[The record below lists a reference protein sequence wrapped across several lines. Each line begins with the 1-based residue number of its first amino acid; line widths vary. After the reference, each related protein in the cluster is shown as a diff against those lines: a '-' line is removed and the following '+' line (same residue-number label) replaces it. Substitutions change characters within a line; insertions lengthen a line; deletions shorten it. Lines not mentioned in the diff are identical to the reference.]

1 MWFLPC
7 PPRNGGG
14 GEEKVPRQTTTYPPC
29 DPLDLPDCAPYLE
42 AKPLKLNA
50 TQFPFPCS
58 LQTVVTRLYASDEA
72 PSHVMPEAELLRYL
86 KNANQFELNP
96 VEAVLAQTEAIGDPA
111 VPCLEHM
118 AKMQWVSMAFSRWEE
133 YFPVEEP
140 LTNAFRKLLPIGAAL
155 AITDPDFMIPGEH
168 SFHKLLDT
176 MQEGAIGW
184 QAISAVAGRGLAR
197 ELENAINGAS
207 QWSENADVDLTAIY
221 MKLKAATE
229 KDRSRAKRMA
239 QRVVEAEQGKQ
250 KATRA
255 KLRAAT
261 MINTLLQQYRAPADI
276 GDFLKGPWYESAQ
289 LLLLKYGAKSEQ
301 WSQMTSA
308 TDALLGSLQPAD
320 PAETEEEKGS
330 SHRQRLFETITRTP
344 KELTQWLLSLQHDSE
359 GVSQAISAIETA
371 HMQVLREQPLA
382 LENISLIASREALA
396 PQGSSGEQEKIDKID
411 VGQWFLVAV
420 AKKAPVRVQL
430 ALKIESDQQLLFT
443 NHMGTK
449 AMQHGYA
456 YFVALLKGGQAKPL
470 DSGLSFSRSLAYA
483 ADIRSADDM
492 TALSG
497 LIAEREEAE
506 KFLSA
511 RAENHDQTEPEIETE
526 VELEADFDELEIELI
541 IDEHPSADEIE
552 EIEPL
557 IEPEV
562 SSEAPIQTPADIASE
577 QETDHLHYERC
588 LLAQRNKEL
597 AEQEQRNQQE
607 RQKVSE
613 QQLKVTLNADYSDP
627 QSTLDSADAASLFDL
642 DILMGTWMGFHD
654 GDKPLMAKLAAY
666 DKKRD
671 TYIFVDREGIKMR
684 DLKKLELVS
693 LMDTGLVDILETRSN
708 FRDEIARLR
717 KEREE

>member
-1 MWFLPC
+1 
-7 PPRNGGG
+7 
-14 GEEKVPRQTTTYPPC
+14 
-29 DPLDLPDCAPYLE
+29 
-42 AKPLKLNA
+42 
-50 TQFPFPCS
+50 
-58 LQTVVTRLYASDEA
+58 
-72 PSHVMPEAELLRYL
+72 MPEAELLRYI

-96 VEAVLAQTEAIGDPA
+96 MEAVLAQTEAIGDPA

-155 AITDPDFMIPGEH
+155 AITDPVFMIPGEH

-184 QAISAVAGRGLAR
+184 QAISAVAGHGFAR

-229 KDRSRAKRMA
+229 KDRGRAKRMA

-308 TDALLGSLQPAD
+308 TDALLNSLQPSD
-320 PAETEEEKGS
+320 PAETEEKKGS
-330 SHRQRLFETITRTP
+330 SRRQRLFETITRIP
-344 KELTQWLLSLQHDSE
+344 KELNQWLLSLQHDSE
-359 GVSQAISAIETA
+359 GVRQAISAIEMA
-371 HMQVLREQPLA
+371 HMQVLRQQPLA

-396 PQGSSGEQEKIDKID
+396 PQRSSGVQEKIDKID
-411 VGQWFLVAV
+411 IGQWFLVAV

-449 AMQHGYA
+449 AMQQGYA

-492 TALSG
+492 TTLSG
-497 LIAEREEAE
+497 LIAER
-506 KFLSA
+506 
-511 RAENHDQTEPEIETE
+511 
-526 VELEADFDELEIELI
+526 
-541 IDEHPSADEIE
+541 E

-562 SSEAPIQTPADIASE
+562 SSEAPIQTLADIASE
-577 QETDHLHYERC
+577 QETDHQQHERR
-588 LLAQRNKEL
+588 LLAQRDKEL
-597 AEQEQRNQQE
+597 AEQGQRNQKE

-613 QQLKVTLNADYSDP
+613 QELKVALYGDYFDP
-627 QSTLDSADAASLFDL
+627 HRTLDSADAASLFDL

-654 GDKPLMAKLAAY
+654 GDKPLMAKLAAH
-666 DKKRD
+666 DQKRD

-684 DLKKLELVS
+684 ELKKFELVS

-717 KEREE
+717 KEREK

>member
-1 MWFLPC
+1 
-7 PPRNGGG
+7 
-14 GEEKVPRQTTTYPPC
+14 
-29 DPLDLPDCAPYLE
+29 
-42 AKPLKLNA
+42 
-50 TQFPFPCS
+50 
-58 LQTVVTRLYASDEA
+58 
-72 PSHVMPEAELLRYL
+72 MPEAELLRYL
-86 KNANQFELNP
+86 KNANQFGLNP
-96 VEAVLAQTEAIGDPA
+96 REAVLAQTEAIGDPA

-155 AITDPDFMIPGEH
+155 AITDPVFMIPGEH

-229 KDRSRAKRMA
+229 KDRGRAKRMA

-308 TDALLGSLQPAD
+308 TDALLNSLQPSD
-320 PAETEEEKGS
+320 PAETEEKKGS
-330 SHRQRLFETITRTP
+330 SRRQRLFETITRIP
-344 KELTQWLLSLQHDSE
+344 KELNQWLLSLQHDSE
-359 GVSQAISAIETA
+359 GVRQAISAIEMA
-371 HMQVLREQPLA
+371 HMQVLRQQPLA

-396 PQGSSGEQEKIDKID
+396 PQRSSGVQEKIDKID
-411 VGQWFLVAV
+411 IGQWFLVAV

-449 AMQHGYA
+449 AMQQGYA

-492 TALSG
+492 TTLSG
-497 LIAEREEAE
+497 LIAER
-506 KFLSA
+506 
-511 RAENHDQTEPEIETE
+511 
-526 VELEADFDELEIELI
+526 
-541 IDEHPSADEIE
+541 E

-562 SSEAPIQTPADIASE
+562 SSEAPIQTLADIASE
-577 QETDHLHYERC
+577 QETDHQQHERR
-588 LLAQRNKEL
+588 LLAQRDKEL
-597 AEQEQRNQQE
+597 AEQGQRNQKE

-613 QQLKVTLNADYSDP
+613 QELKVALYGDYFDP
-627 QSTLDSADAASLFDL
+627 HRTLDSADAASLFDL

-654 GDKPLMAKLAAY
+654 GDKPLMAKLAAH
-666 DKKRD
+666 DQKRD

-684 DLKKLELVS
+684 ELKKFELVS

-717 KEREE
+717 KEREK

>member
-1 MWFLPC
+1 L
-7 PPRNGGG
+7 G
-14 GEEKVPRQTTTYPPC
+14 
-29 DPLDLPDCAPYLE
+29 LPDCAPYLE

-72 PSHVMPEAELLRYL
+72 PSHVMPEAELLRYI

-96 VEAVLAQTEAIGDPA
+96 MEAVLAQTEAIGDPA

-140 LTNAFRKLLPIGAAL
+140 LSNAFRKLLPIGAAL

-229 KDRSRAKRMA
+229 KDRGRAKRMA

-308 TDALLGSLQPAD
+308 TDALLSSLQPSD

-330 SHRQRLFETITRTP
+330 SRRQRLFETITRIP
-344 KELTQWLLSLQHDSE
+344 KELKQWLLSLQHDSE
-359 GVSQAISAIETA
+359 GVRQAISAIEMA
-371 HMQVLREQPLA
+371 HMQVLRQQPLS
-382 LENISLIASREALA
+382 LENISLIASRVALA
-396 PQGSSGEQEKIDKID
+396 QQGSSGVQEQIDNID
-411 VGQWFLVAV
+411 IGQWFLVAV

-449 AMQHGYA
+449 AMQQGYA

-492 TALSG
+492 TTLSG
-497 LIAEREEAE
+497 LIAEREAQENAARVKVDDQEAQLLRKEYNDAVKAQHERDEAE
-506 KFLSA
+506 EFLKERSEE
-511 RAENHDQTEPEIETE
+511 RDQAGLETE
-526 VELEADFDELEIELI
+526 VEVELEVDFDELEIEL
-541 IDEHPSADEIE
+541 EVNEQSSADETM
-552 EIEPL
+552 EIEVP
-557 IEPEV
+557 IEPAV
-562 SSEAPIQTPADIASE
+562 SYEAPIEI
-577 QETDHLHYERC
+577 
-588 LLAQRNKEL
+588 L
-597 AEQEQRNQQE
+597 AEEELGR
-607 RQKVSE
+607 
-613 QQLKVTLNADYSDP
+613 DYFDP
-627 QSTLDSADAASLFDL
+627 KSTLDTNSADTGSLFDL

-654 GDKPLMAKLAAY
+654 GDKPLMAKLAAH

-671 TYIFVDREGIKMR
+671 AYIFVDREGIKMR
-684 DLKKLELVS
+684 DLNKLELVS
-693 LMDTGLVDILETRSN
+693 LMDTGLVDMLETRSD

>member
-1 MWFLPC
+1 L
-7 PPRNGGG
+7 G
-14 GEEKVPRQTTTYPPC
+14 
-29 DPLDLPDCAPYLE
+29 LPDCAPYLE

-58 LQTVVTRLYASDEA
+58 LQTVVTRLYASDDA

-86 KNANQFELNP
+86 KNANQFGLNP
-96 VEAVLAQTEAIGDPA
+96 REAVLAQTEAIGDPA

-155 AITDPDFMIPGEH
+155 AITDPVFMIPGEH

-184 QAISAVAGRGLAR
+184 QAISAVAGHGFAR

-229 KDRSRAKRMA
+229 KDRGRAKRMA

-308 TDALLGSLQPAD
+308 TDALLNSLQPSD
-320 PAETEEEKGS
+320 PAETEEKKGS
-330 SHRQRLFETITRTP
+330 SRRQRLFETITRIP
-344 KELTQWLLSLQHDSE
+344 KELNQWLLSLQHDSE
-359 GVSQAISAIETA
+359 GVRQAISAIEMA
-371 HMQVLREQPLA
+371 HMQVLRQQPLA

-396 PQGSSGEQEKIDKID
+396 PQRSSGVQEKIDKID
-411 VGQWFLVAV
+411 IGQWFLVAV

-449 AMQHGYA
+449 AMQQGYA

-492 TALSG
+492 TTLSG
-497 LIAEREEAE
+497 LIAER
-506 KFLSA
+506 
-511 RAENHDQTEPEIETE
+511 
-526 VELEADFDELEIELI
+526 
-541 IDEHPSADEIE
+541 E

-562 SSEAPIQTPADIASE
+562 SSEAPIQTLADIASE
-577 QETDHLHYERC
+577 QETDHQQHERR
-588 LLAQRNKEL
+588 LLAQRDKEL
-597 AEQEQRNQQE
+597 AEQGQRNQKE

-613 QQLKVTLNADYSDP
+613 QELKVALYGDYFDP
-627 QSTLDSADAASLFDL
+627 HRTLDSADAASLFDL

-654 GDKPLMAKLAAY
+654 GDKPLMAKLAAH
-666 DKKRD
+666 DQKRD

-684 DLKKLELVS
+684 ELKKFELVS

-717 KEREE
+717 KEREK

>member
-1 MWFLPC
+1 
-7 PPRNGGG
+7 
-14 GEEKVPRQTTTYPPC
+14 
-29 DPLDLPDCAPYLE
+29 
-42 AKPLKLNA
+42 
-50 TQFPFPCS
+50 
-58 LQTVVTRLYASDEA
+58 
-72 PSHVMPEAELLRYL
+72 MPEAELLRYL
-86 KNANQFELNP
+86 KNANQFGLNP
-96 VEAVLAQTEAIGDPA
+96 REAVLAQTEAIGDPA

-155 AITDPDFMIPGEH
+155 AITDPVFMIPGEH

-184 QAISAVAGRGLAR
+184 QAISAVAGHGFAR

-229 KDRSRAKRMA
+229 KDRGRAKRMA

-308 TDALLGSLQPAD
+308 TDALLNSLQPSD
-320 PAETEEEKGS
+320 PAETEEKKGS
-330 SHRQRLFETITRTP
+330 SRRQRLFETITRIP
-344 KELTQWLLSLQHDSE
+344 KELNQWLLSLQHDSE
-359 GVSQAISAIETA
+359 GVRQAISAIEMA
-371 HMQVLREQPLA
+371 HMQVLRQQPLA

-396 PQGSSGEQEKIDKID
+396 PQRSSGVQEKIDKID
-411 VGQWFLVAV
+411 IGQWFLVAV

-449 AMQHGYA
+449 AMQQGYA

-492 TALSG
+492 TTLSG
-497 LIAEREEAE
+497 LIAER
-506 KFLSA
+506 
-511 RAENHDQTEPEIETE
+511 
-526 VELEADFDELEIELI
+526 
-541 IDEHPSADEIE
+541 E

-562 SSEAPIQTPADIASE
+562 SSEAPIQTLADIASE
-577 QETDHLHYERC
+577 QETDHQQHERR
-588 LLAQRNKEL
+588 LLAQRDKEL
-597 AEQEQRNQQE
+597 AEQGQRNQKE

-613 QQLKVTLNADYSDP
+613 QELKVALYGDYFDP
-627 QSTLDSADAASLFDL
+627 HRTLDSADAASLFDL

-654 GDKPLMAKLAAY
+654 GDKPLMAKLAAH
-666 DKKRD
+666 DQKRD

-684 DLKKLELVS
+684 ELKKFELVS

-717 KEREE
+717 KEREK